1 MGAENL
7 GPMLYNLVRFTKPAR
22 ILEVGAGYTSA
33 FLLQA
38 LRDNAVEL
46 ETYRDLRRVG
56 LAVCG
61 DAPWSVD
68 AFFDREA
75 GDGGGRYRG
84 DDGDDGRK
92 RDRPRA
98 RRVPTR
104 RARPARRLI
113 RSAG

>member
-1 MGAENL
+1 
-7 GPMLYNLVRFTKPAR
+7 MLYNLVRFTKPGR

-38 LRDNAVEL
+38 LADNAAEL
-46 ETYRDLRRVG
+46 EAYRRLRRDG

-84 DDGDDGRK
+84 DDDSERSALRSGVNGVNAD
-92 RDRPRA
+92 
-98 RRVPTR
+98 RVPGQGELPPQTR
-104 RARPARRLI
+104 GRAGSVR
-113 RSAG
+113 